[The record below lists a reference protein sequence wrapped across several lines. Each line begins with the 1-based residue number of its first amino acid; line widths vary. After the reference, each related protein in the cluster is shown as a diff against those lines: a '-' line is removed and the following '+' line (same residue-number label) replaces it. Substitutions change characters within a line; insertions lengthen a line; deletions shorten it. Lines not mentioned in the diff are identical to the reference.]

1 MIRTHVRTG
10 VITALATIVTTLGFG
25 VGTSVA
31 GPASAPVV
39 SSPIELYGNPP
50 YAMSMTSDPAGNIYY
65 VDNAGGLYKI
75 AANDPTATAVQ
86 LASSFNF
93 GANENITY
101 FNGYLYVAS
110 YTSPNEVWKVSL
122 DGSSIQPYVV
132 GGVNGPDPEGMAFD
146 SAGNMYIADGNNNK
160 IWQVPAGG
168 GTPTVLSNGPSSAYP
183 WGMTI
188 RGSTLYVVDRNSRT
202 IQSMSTSG
210 GPWTTVFSDSNY
222 IVNFR
227 SITTDPAGNIFA
239 TMAAYSGN
247 GAIVEIPA
255 GSETSY
261 VLNLPGLPVSSNVN
275 GGITWSNGY
284 VYFENGGGLG
294 TFYRFADPITPSA
307 PLNLN
312 LERHPTTLT
321 ATWAGVPGV
330 TSYTCTLLYGFNNP
344 SNFTI
349 KTPTPNCTFSGLDKS
364 TVYGIQV
371 TANNGY
377 YSSSPTSGFAPL
389 AKWTIT
395 CVKGKSTK
403 MVTAVNPRCPF
414 GYHQKP

>member
-1 MIRTHVRTG
+1 MIRKHVRTG
-10 VITALATIVTTLGFG
+10 VIAALATIVTTLGFG
-25 VGTSVA
+25 MGTSVA
-31 GPASAPVV
+31 GSASAPVV
-39 SSPIELYGNPP
+39 SSPIELYGYPP

-65 VDNAGGLYKI
+65 VDNSGRLYKI
-75 AANDPTATAVQ
+75 AANDPTAAAVQ
-86 LASSFNF
+86 LAPSFNF
-93 GANENITY
+93 YSDENIAY
-101 FNGYLYVAS
+101 FNGYLYVS
-110 YTSPNEVWKVSL
+110 SHYSPYNDVWKVSL
-122 DGSSIQPYVV
+122 DGSSVQPYMV
-132 GGVNGPDPEGMAFD
+132 GGSSGPHPEGLAFD
-146 SAGNMYIADGNNNK
+146 TAGNMYIADGDHNE

-168 GTPTVLSNGPSSAYP
+168 GTPSVIGSGPSGAYP

-188 RGSTLYVVDRNSRT
+188 RGSTLYFVDDSQGR
-202 IQSMSTSG
+202 ILSMSTSG
-210 GPWTTVFSDSNY
+210 GPVTTVFSDSNY
-222 IVNFR
+222 RAVF

-239 TMAAYSGN
+239 AVNAQTGN

-255 GSETSY
+255 GSETAQ
-261 VLNLPGLPVSSNVN
+261 VLNLPGIPVSYTVA
-275 GGITWSNGY
+275 GGITWANGY
-284 VYFENGGGLG
+284 VYFENGGGG

-330 TSYTCTLLYGFNNP
+330 MSYTCTLLYGFNNP